1 MPITKRYILLA
12 LFILGAWLP
21 TIAQEMTEEEQYNA
35 QFQAEMSAQLN
46 KLTSELDILFD
57 DANKQLSFSER
68 DIRSAY
74 TVRTLDAKA
83 QSLNRRLQALNVRWD
98 AFNASYLSFISEND
112 TLMEQM
118 TQAQLLKQTLTDT
131 IAAQQTKCQTIK
143 DFMAAE
149 QLILAQ
155 DSLYHKLYQQAYR
168 LSFVQKLTPQ
178 LEKLKAQEQAHFLP
192 IQEAYEKVKTAA
204 ETVPQLRT
212 RADQL
217 NERFY
222 AIKAQSEQIQQ
233 MKYMPLMQRFKDY
246 LLGLASVAVLILL
259 FNNLMSKYKAAK
271 QKKETLQKQAELLKK
286 QQNDYPTI

>member
-1 MPITKRYILLA
+1 MPITKRDILLA

-21 TIAQEMTEEEQYNA
+21 AIAQEMTEEEQYNA

-57 DANKQLSFSER
+57 DASKQLSISER
-68 DIRSAY
+68 DLRSAY
-74 TVRTLDAKA
+74 SVRTLDAKA

-98 AFNASYLSFISEND
+98 AFNASYLSFIAEND

-131 IAAQQTKCQTIK
+131 IAAQQVKCQTIK

-149 QLILAQ
+149 QLILTQ
-155 DSLYHKLYQQAYR
+155 DSVYHKLYQQAYR
-168 LSFVQKLTPQ
+168 LSFAQKLAPQ

-212 RADQL
+212 RADQF

-233 MKYMPLMQRFKDY
+233 MKYMPLLQRFKDY
-246 LLGLASVAVLILL
+246 LLGLASVAVIILL
-259 FNNLMSKYKAAK
+259 FNNLLSKYKAAK
-271 QKKETLQKQAELLKK
+271 QKKEALQKQAEMLNKEHE
-286 QQNDYPTI
+286 YPTI